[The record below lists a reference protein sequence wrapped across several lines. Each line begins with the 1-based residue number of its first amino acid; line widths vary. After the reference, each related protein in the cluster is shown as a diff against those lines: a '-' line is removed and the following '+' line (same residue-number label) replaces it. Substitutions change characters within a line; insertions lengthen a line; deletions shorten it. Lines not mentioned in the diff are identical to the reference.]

1 MSQEGTLIAFSWV
14 YQEQEKMNINVFLC
28 KITRNLYLC
37 KKKKQKMKT
46 WILFNEKDEL
56 LLAKDGDG
64 YRLPTD
70 TDWSR
75 RNSEEKEERERR
87 SLLFPGRDGGRT
99 EFSRRNSEEKEERER
114 RSLSFPDRKEERM
127 NLGRNGSEGHHVDAD
142 DWVLRID
149 DNDAPTEMAR
159 FTLRQSWGVLSR
171 EEYRRAGKAWE
182 ILYWGEESLF
192 CSRCGNPLR
201 WNTDISRICDH
212 CQREIW
218 PQLNI
223 AIIVLVHKGSEALLV
238 KARTFRRI
246 FFGLVAGFV
255 ETGESLEECV
265 AREVREETTLEIN
278 NIRYFASQPWPYPL
292 GLMVGFHADYAG
304 GNVSFAD
311 GELTDGA
318 FFRADS
324 LPEIP
329 EGLSMARMLIDD
341 WMAKEKEASSRLL
354 RE

>member
-1 MSQEGTLIAFSWV
+1 
-14 YQEQEKMNINVFLC
+14 
-28 KITRNLYLC
+28 
-37 KKKKQKMKT
+37 MKT

-56 LLAKDGDG
+56 LLTKDGDG

-70 TDWSR
+70 TDWNR
-75 RNSEEKEERERR
+75 QNSEEREEREK
-87 SLLFPGRDGGRT
+87 P
-99 EFSRRNSEEKEERER
+99 
-114 RSLSFPDRKEERM
+114 SLSFPGREEERT
-127 NLGRNGSEGHHVDAD
+127 NPDKVDSEEHHVDAD

-149 DNDAPTEMAR
+149 DNDAPTGMAR
-159 FTLRQSWGVLSR
+159 FTLRQSWTVLSPK
-171 EEYRRAGKAWE
+171 EYQRAGKAWE
-182 ILYWGEESLF
+182 ILYWGEETVF

-201 WNTDISRICDH
+201 WSTDISRICDH
-212 CQREIW
+212 CEREIW

-238 KARTFRRI
+238 KARTFRRN

-292 GLMVGFHADYAG
+292 GLMVGVHADYAG

-311 GELTDGA
+311 GELTDGS

-341 WMAKEKEASSRLL
+341 WVAKEKEAPSRPL

>member
-56 LLAKDGDG
+56 LLTKDGDG

-70 TDWSR
+70 TDW
-75 RNSEEKEERERR
+75 
-87 SLLFPGRDGGRT
+87 
-99 EFSRRNSEEKEERER
+99 SRRNSEEKEERER

-238 KARTFRRI
+238 KARTFRRN

-311 GELTDGA
+311 GELKDGA

-341 WMAKEKEASSRLL
+341 WMAKEKEASSRPL